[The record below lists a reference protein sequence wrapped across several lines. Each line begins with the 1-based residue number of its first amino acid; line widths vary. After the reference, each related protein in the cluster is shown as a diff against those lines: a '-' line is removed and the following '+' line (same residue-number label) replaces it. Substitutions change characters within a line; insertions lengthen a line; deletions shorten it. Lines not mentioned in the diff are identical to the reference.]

1 MELFVSDNILPD
13 GLLHVHK
20 ASYYDNLCNEYE
32 VSLRW
37 RPYCTNRTFSTDSD
51 ELVQVVGYRVRVWPS
66 RSRKGPIHLYYS
78 TCRAV
83 VLPDPA
89 GRAGSMGSF
98 LARLP
103 SRFVGKH
110 RQTCRCS
117 WANIRLLH
125 DTQMLH
131 CQHKRARITSSART
145 TMRQR
150 MRPWCTRLWAA
161 ANLPESMS
169 RHGWRTSL
177 TTFTSTTTT
186 TVLTLPTSC
195 RPAWSPKVF

>member
-1 MELFVSDNILPD
+1 MENQHYSWQYIKHVKNEARWILRESENYWWKTYDDAYQTCFKKYSNKYTLLYKRKMIRVMELFVSDNILPE
-13 GLLHVHK
+13 GLLHVQK
-20 ASYYDNLCNEYE
+20 ASYYDYLCNEYE

-37 RPYCTNRTFSTDSD
+37 RPYCTNRTFSTDPD

-66 RSRKGPIHLYYS
+66 RSREGPIHLYYS

-110 RQTCRCS
+110 R
-117 WANIRLLH
+117 
-125 DTQMLH
+125 
-131 CQHKRARITSSART
+131 
-145 TMRQR
+145 
-150 MRPWCTRLWAA
+150 
-161 ANLPESMS
+161 
-169 RHGWRTSL
+169 
-177 TTFTSTTTT
+177 
-186 TVLTLPTSC
+186 
-195 RPAWSPKVF
+195 